1 MRDYLIM
8 WVTPRTA
15 ESLECLQVIKTVGS
29 SLKNDL
35 TIIAFLIPW
44 PRLLKEMEQF
54 PSSSPFTSF
63 KISDQEPLRR
73 AEAGSRSTCTT
84 CKRRVKYFCY
94 RCVRMVGELGED
106 GMIPEVSLP
115 INMKM

>member
-1 MRDYLIM
+1 M
-8 WVTPRTA
+8 TPRTA

-35 TIIAFLIPW
+35 TNMAFNLSPAHSE
-44 PRLLKEMEQF
+44 KEMEQF

-63 KISDQEPLRR
+63 RISDQEPLRR
-73 AEAGSRSTCTT
+73 AETGSRSTCPT
-84 CKRRVKYFCY
+84 CKRSVKYFCY
-94 RCVRMVGELGED
+94 RCVRMVGELGEE
-106 GMIPEVSLP
+106 GMIPEVNLP